1 MAAWMPDRLMLT
13 CGVLAI
19 AWSAQ
24 AGCLVYGEDLL
35 VEEDDDTGPGP
46 SSSASGGSGGAGAFG
61 GGPASAG
68 GMGGAPA
75 SSSSGP
81 ASSSSSSSSA
91 SSSSSTGGGGAGVAW
106 INELH
111 YDNASVDVGEGVEIA
126 GTAGMSLMGWSVV
139 LYNGSNGTSYAT
151 IMLSGSLPS
160 QQGGKGCL
168 WFPVSPVQNGDPDG
182 VALVDAQS
190 QIVQFLS
197 YAGTFAATNGP
208 AMGLT
213 STDIGVVETNTDPT
227 GMSLQLTGSGD
238 NYASFTWSGPIA
250 ATPDQPNTGQ
260 TLQ

>member
-1 MAAWMPDRLMLT
+1 MPDRLMLT

-19 AWSAQ
+19 AWCAQ
-24 AGCLVYGEDLL
+24 ASCLVYDEDLL
-35 VEEDDDTGPGP
+35 VEGDDDAGPGP
-46 SSSASGGSGGAGAFG
+46 SSSASGGAGGAGAFG
-61 GGPASAG
+61 GGPASVG
-68 GMGGAPA
+68 GMGGSPA

-81 ASSSSSSSSA
+81 ASSSSSSSSSA
-91 SSSSSTGGGGAGVAW
+91 SSSSSTGGGGGGVAW

-111 YDNASVDVGEGVEIA
+111 YDNEGGDVGEGVEIA
-126 GTAGMSLMGWSVV
+126 GTAGMSLMGWSLV

-168 WFPVSPVQNGDPDG
+168 WFPVTPIQNGDPDG
-182 VALVDAQS
+182 LVLVDAQS

-197 YAGTFAATNGP
+197 YEGTFAATNGP
-208 AMGLT
+208 AMGMM
-213 STDIGVVETNTDPT
+213 STDIGVAETNVDLA

-238 NYASFTWSGPIA
+238 SYASFTWSGPIT
-250 ATPDQPNTGQ
+250 ATADQPNTGQ